1 VGYTKAVEE
10 PIRMLVHC
18 MFPVQPCAVS
28 MVEAC
33 EAFERRWNGTSEG
46 YADFAQFGRVCI
58 PAEDGSG
65 TFFIRRR

>member
-1 VGYTKAVEE
+1 
-10 PIRMLVHC
+10 MLVHC